1 MPGHPESAFDCAA
14 CAALP
19 GMEEV
24 KPQDHKLDREVTAR
38 ERHRAEVEIQT
49 LRQELAALAAAGA
62 VNAARLA
69 AIRLA
74 EDQWKVERATL
85 EADRAGLE
93 AQLQATNARW
103 QAEQDQFSVK
113 LDQLSERL
121 KQRHQFAESLTVCL
135 VSAMGL
141 LKDAE
146 AEDCECSKRRK
157 LAENVI
163 ESYIRADDSDDSMP
177 PSQDR
182 NQAAA
187 R

>member
-1 MPGHPESAFDCAA
+1 
-14 CAALP
+14 
-19 GMEEV
+19 MEEV
-24 KPQDHKLDREVTAR
+24 KPQDLKLDRKVA
-38 ERHRAEVEIQT
+38 ERHRLEVENQT
-49 LRQELAALAAAGA
+49 LRQQLAAMAASDNVERA

-69 AIRLA
+69 ANRLV
-74 EDQWKVERATL
+74 EDQLKVERATL
-85 EADRAGLE
+85 EADRARLE

-103 QAEQDQFSVK
+103 QAEQDQLSVK

-121 KQRHQFAESLTVCL
+121 RQRHQFAESLTVCL

>member
-1 MPGHPESAFDCAA
+1 
-14 CAALP
+14 
-19 GMEEV
+19 MEEV

-38 ERHRAEVEIQT
+38 AEVEIKT
-49 LRQELAALAAAGA
+49 LRQELGALAAAGA

-74 EDQWKVERATL
+74 EGQWKVERATL

-103 QAEQDQFSVK
+103 QAEQDQLSVK
-113 LDQLSERL
+113 VGQLSERL
-121 KQRHQFAESLTVCL
+121 RQRHQFAESLTVCL

-146 AEDCECSKRRK
+146 AEDCGCSKRRK

-182 NQAAA
+182 NEAAA